1 MFSKVK
7 KLSQNTS
14 EATNNKRT
22 HSEVT
27 ESTPMTHNPSKKQKS
42 GSDSGDGPKKLY
54 MMNEFDSTEIAV
66 VVAKNSQQEVV
77 PKMVQKGQEDSK
89 YPLQVNTP
97 ILSVQ
102 YSDMKKGG
110 DEGKFGKTS
119 KEASYNLKLRKGLS
133 ERVAQ
138 ALPDEEARQEA
149 LFNFIEDTQRKMM
162 EVAWNTQ
169 GCMENHKKKAKKAAK
184 KNKTKEF
191 DEFYKGATFSV
202 FKDYTDADGDDK
214 PMIVVTRRAS
224 YLNEQGEETDNRPV
238 VWKMSRNGDY
248 EVIPYNDLKY
258 VPQGSCVK
266 FQLGS
271 KAWTNSSG
279 YGVSWK
285 LGKNVILVT
294 KAKSNKSGNSG
305 TTVPNLPYIGFDDGE
320 AY

>member
-7 KLSQNTS
+7 KLSQNPS

-54 MMNEFDSTEIAV
+54 MMNEFDTTEIAV
-66 VVAKNSQQEVV
+66 VVAKNHQEEVV

-119 KEASYNLKLRKGLS
+119 KEASYNLKCRKGLS

-138 ALPDEEARQEA
+138 AVPDEEARQEA

-184 KNKTKEF
+184 KNKTDEF
-191 DEFYKGATFSV
+191 DEFHKGATFSV

-248 EVIPYNDLKY
+248 EVISYNDLKY
-258 VPQGSCVK
+258 IPQGSCVK

-294 KAKSNKSGNSG
+294 KAKSKKGGNSG
-305 TTVPNLPYIGFDDGE
+305 ATVPNLPYIGFDDGE